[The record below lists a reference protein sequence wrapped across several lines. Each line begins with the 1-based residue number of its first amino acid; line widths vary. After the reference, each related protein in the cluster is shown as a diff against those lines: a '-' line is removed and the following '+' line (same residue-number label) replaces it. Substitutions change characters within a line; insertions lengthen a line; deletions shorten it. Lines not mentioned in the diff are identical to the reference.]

1 MYVCEPFDLL
11 RATNAQENGDHHQ
24 VRTRSGFFQYR
35 CIRELPMLSRDFASR
50 PWENHCL
57 HVEDFAFLALSS
69 PVQSCPVQSCRAQ
82 STPFQSKPIE
92 SNSVRCTATQS
103 NPVESNQS
111 GPSVQSSHS
120 SSIPDFLETSL
131 YLEKCVLPKLPIAP
145 SGHLLVACLY

>member
-1 MYVCEPFDLL
+1 M
-11 RATNAQENGDHHQ
+11 RASNAQGNGDHHQ
-24 VRTRSGFFQYR
+24 VRTRSCFFQYR
-35 CIRELPMLSRDFASR
+35 CIRELPIPSRDFASR

-69 PVQSCPVQSCRAQ
+69 PVLSCLVQSCRPQ
-82 STPFQSKPIE
+82 STPVQSKPIE

-111 GPSVQSSHS
+111 SPSVQPSHS

-131 YLEKCVLPKLPIAP
+131 YFEKRVLPKLPIAP
-145 SGHLLVACLY
+145 SGHVLVCMYVCKCNVM